1 MANARNR
8 SNLMTKV
15 RVNGATLTEV
25 EEIKD
30 REEVFVAVSNLSGD
44 KAPGPDGFTMAF
56 WQVGAKDLKD
66 FRQISLVRGLY
77 KLLAKVLANRLKKVV
92 GKVVSNF
99 QYAFIEERKILDA
112 VLIASKAIELRLKTN
127 LFDLILKM
135 NIEKAYDHVNWNFL
149 LAIMST
155 NESSKGLREGNP
167 LSHHLF
173 ILAMESLNQMLY
185 RAKIGGFI
193 LNFKLAISG
202 LKINMEKSE
211 IIPTGGVANVE
222 DFALVLGYRIGKLP
236 TSYLGFPLGAPF
248 KSSRIWDAM
257 KERFKKRPAM
267 WKRQFLS
274 KGGRLTIVKSILSS
288 LSIYYMSLY
297 VILSKVS
304 LRLEKIQRNFLWEG
318 EAFEKMPHLVNWKIV
333 RLGKKDGR
341 LKIRNLSILNKA
353 LLGKWN

>member
-1 MANARNR
+1 M
-8 SNLMTKV
+8 
-15 RVNGATLTEV
+15 
-25 EEIKD
+25 
-30 REEVFVAVSNLSGD
+30 
-44 KAPGPDGFTMAF
+44 
-56 WQVGAKDLKD
+56 
-66 FRQISLVRGLY
+66 
-77 KLLAKVLANRLKKVV
+77 
-92 GKVVSNF
+92 
-99 QYAFIEERKILDA
+99 
-112 VLIASKAIELRLKTN
+112 
-127 LFDLILKM
+127 
-135 NIEKAYDHVNWNFL
+135 
-149 LAIMST
+149 
-155 NESSKGLREGNP
+155 REGNP

-193 LNFKLAISG
+193 LNFKLGRRDGEGLEVSHLFFVDTSIFCDANLDQLKHLSWVFMWFEAISD

-211 IIPTGGVANVE
+211 IIPTEGVANVE
-222 DFALVLGYRIGKLP
+222 DLALVLGYRIGKLS

-257 KERFKKRPAM
+257 KERFKKRLAM

-333 RLGKKDGR
+333 RLGKKDGG
-341 LKIRNLSILNKA
+341 LKIRNLSFLNKA